1 MIKNVEKSIYGPFLA
16 LAAALLFSFGGVII
30 KLLPW
35 HALSINSARSLVAF
49 IITVIYIKKIGHK
62 LCFNRW
68 TLLSGICLMLTI
80 TLYCVSNRLT
90 TAANTIL
97 LQYTSPL
104 FIILFSYLA
113 FKIKPRKLDLA
124 MCFSVLV
131 GVVFFLFDSLSTG
144 NILGDALALI
154 SGCTFAVVFMT
165 NILPKGDALSAFFV
179 GQLMSFFV
187 GLPFLLQETDFSPLV
202 VGGGIAMGLILG
214 GGYILLAIALKHVRP
229 VTANLLGT
237 IEPIFNPVWVALF
250 YGEMITPLATIG
262 FIIVIISVIIYNIL
276 CSRKYGT

>member
-1 MIKNVEKSIYGPFLA
+1 MIDFRQKSFCGPGLA
-16 LAAALLFSFGGVII
+16 LAAALLFSFGGVIV

-49 IITVIYIKKIGHK
+49 IITVIYIKIIGHK
-62 LCFNRW
+62 IKFNRW
-68 TLLSGICLMLTI
+68 VLLSGVCLMLTI

-104 FIILFSYLA
+104 FIIILSYAA
-113 FKIKPRKLDLA
+113 FKIKPKKLDLA
-124 MCFSVLV
+124 MCFSVFI
-131 GVVFFLFDSLSTG
+131 GVIFFLFDSLSTG

-154 SGCTFAVVFMT
+154 SGCTYAVVFMT

-179 GQLMSFFV
+179 GQLMSFVV
-187 GLPFLLQETDFSPLV
+187 GFPFLLQETDFSPNV
-202 VGGGIAMGLILG
+202 VGGGIAMGIILG
-214 GGYILLAIALKHVRP
+214 GGYVLLAIALKHVRP

-237 IEPIFNPVWVALF
+237 VEPIFNPVWVAIF
-250 YGEMITPLATIG
+250 YGEMITIFAAVG
-262 FIIVIISVIIYNIL
+262 FVIVVASVVTYNIL
-276 CSRKYGT
+276 CAKKYGY